1 MNLRAGKIFSALNF
15 KFELT
20 LLKDKAAVW
29 CSKRASTTVYV
40 LYMYI
45 TEYVKLRCEIDY
57 SAIFPHQTVT
67 QLLVSRLSQGCR
79 HKF

>member
-1 MNLRAGKIFSALNF
+1 MVF
-15 KFELT
+15 KAREHHCVF
-20 LLKDKAAVW
+20 
-29 CSKRASTTVYV
+29 V

-67 QLLVSRLSQGCR
+67 QLLVSKLSQGCR
-79 HKF
+79 HKS